1 MNTRSNGAG
10 VGERLSIVSAAEPR
24 MMLTLWMSP
33 AAVRFSVATLTQWG
47 LMSREVTTP
56 SSGTARASQAV
67 EYLQAE
73 VSKTDSGRRAPRRY
87 KGYKSRLPPKSAE
100 LQDPLRTDRTRE
112 QVQEFSLGRGDGDL
126 RQAIRLVVFLDLF
139 KNFVLGEQ
147 ERVVVS
153 LVHCPNLL

>member
-73 VSKTDSGRRAPRRY
+73 VSKTDSGRRAPVATRSTNRAY
-87 KGYKSRLPPKSAE
+87 PPRVPNSRILFAPIERASRCKSFPWAGETAISGRPFAL
-100 LQDPLRTDRTRE
+100 L
-112 QVQEFSLGRGDGDL
+112 FSLIFSRTSSLGS
-126 RQAIRLVVFLDLF
+126 
-139 KNFVLGEQ
+139 KNELW
-147 ERVVVS
+147 
-153 LVHCPNLL
+153 